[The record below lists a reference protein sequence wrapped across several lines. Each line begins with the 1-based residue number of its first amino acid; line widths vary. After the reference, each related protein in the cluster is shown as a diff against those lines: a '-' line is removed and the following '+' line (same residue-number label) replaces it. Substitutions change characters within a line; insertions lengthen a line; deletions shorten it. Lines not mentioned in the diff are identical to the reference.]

1 MFSTIAIIERKLIRA
16 ARNKSDQNSSFA
28 AFVALHQVPEVGLC
42 SNVIL
47 IFAFFKIL
55 LRDGENPLNCSAA
68 SSALDGSK
76 LTSQAIQEIGAH
88 AKIIADRKADK
99 FDLNS
104 GLRRWFHRFVA
115 DRPCYVGRRRFHELL
130 SSPEVS
136 ISYVGSSAGG
146 SPARK
151 QPYRLQPLGHARGAS
166 G

>member
-68 SSALDGSK
+68 SSALVASK

-88 AKIIADRKADK
+88 AKIIAARKADK
-99 FDLNS
+99 FETQLVS
-104 GLRRWFHRFVA
+104 LRTGLVMLEEH
-115 DRPCYVGRRRFHELL
+115 
-130 SSPEVS
+130 VS
-136 ISYVGSSAGG
+136 TNCSQVLKCQSVM
-146 SPARK
+146 
-151 QPYRLQPLGHARGAS
+151 
-166 G
+166 